1 MRRLS
6 FGGCVRGVHEHSESI
21 RGKRGCMAALL
32 PRSALATK
40 LPAAGVR
47 TCTECCES
55 KADICFHIFRHSK
68 DALTPYYCRMCRCC
82 SNKINRHVATL
93 KKEHPVPPLG
103 TPCEICERISNK
115 LHLDHD
121 RKTELQE
128 FRGFL
133 CIRCN
138 TSLGGLG
145 DNLEGLTRAIEYL
158 NKCKPLC
165 KQPTTQV
172 RPALGS

>member
-1 MRRLS
+1 MQ
-6 FGGCVRGVHEHSESI
+6 
-21 RGKRGCMAALL
+21 
-32 PRSALATK
+32 
-40 LPAAGVR
+40 R
-47 TCTECCES
+47 TCTECGDE
-55 KADICFHIFRHSK
+55 KADICFHIFRTSK
-68 DALTPYYCRMCRCC
+68 DGLRPYYCRMCRCC

-121 RKTELQE
+121 REG

-133 CIRCN
+133 CLICN

-145 DNLEGLTRAIEYL
+145 DNLEGLTRAIDYL
-158 NKCKPLC
+158 KKCKPPC
-165 KQPTTQV
+165 KQPTI
-172 RPALGS
+172 A